1 MRAVLVAADV
11 SQSFRGSLKL
21 IALPWHSD
29 QSLLA
34 QKRNE
39 KSVTVDVSQSLMWP

>member
-1 MRAVLVAADV
+1 MVVAADV

-34 QKRNE
+34 QKSKE
-39 KSVTVDVSQSLMWP
+39 KSVT